1 MNHRRPNTTWAL
13 RLVLLLC
20 LAVPGLAGAQT
31 DGEPATESEAGKVFL
46 VPIEFD
52 FDSGAA
58 NGDAV
63 IVRLLPVNSLLV
75 KDTWRLVNVALI
87 TLADA
92 PGGVPGFPG
101 NPQPIPGEK
110 VFGLADFTDAIFY
123 TPTKSKG
130 LMWGVGGMF
139 GFPTAT
145 NDVLGSGKW
154 SAGPAMRL
162 GYQSGPWRLG
172 LLAGN
177 RWSFAGD
184 SDRAEVNQL
193 MARGLV
199 RCRLGKGWFF
209 IYAPIITANWNA
221 SSGQRWL
228 VPLGGGIGK
237 SFKFRPTSLNISLQA
252 YGNALK
258 PDGAPD
264 SVFRIAFGIPFRV
277 PGRDNS

>member
-20 LAVPGLAGAQT
+20 LVVPGLAGAQT
-31 DGEPATESEAGKVFL
+31 DREPATESEAGKVFL
-46 VPIEFD
+46 LPIEFD

-58 NGDAV
+58 NGDAF
-63 IVRLLPVNSLLV
+63 IARLLPVNSLLV
-75 KDTWRLVNVALI
+75 KDTWKLVNVALI

-101 NPQPIPGEK
+101 NPDPVSGEK
-110 VFGLADFTDAIFY
+110 VFGLADFTDAILY

-130 LMWGVGGMF
+130 LMWGVGGLF

-154 SAGPAMRL
+154 SAGPAVRL

-172 LLAGN
+172 LLVGN

-221 SSGQRWL
+221 SSDQRWL

-237 SFKFRPTSLNISLQA
+237 SFKLKQTPLNISLQA

-277 PGRDNS
+277 PGRP

>member
-1 MNHRRPNTTWAL
+1 MCAL
-13 RLVLLLC
+13 VAILIC
-20 LAVPGLAGAQT
+20 PAHLAADPS
-31 DGEPATESEAGKVFL
+31 TEKPSEAAKVFL
-46 VPIEFD
+46 LPIEFD

-58 NGDAV
+58 NGNAL
-63 IVRLLPVNSLLV
+63 IARFLPVNSLLV
-75 KDTWRLVNVALI
+75 RDTWKLVNVALI
-87 TLADA
+87 SLADA
-92 PGGVPGFPG
+92 PGGIPGSPG
-101 NPQPIPGEK
+101 NPEPIPGEQ

-123 TPTKSKG
+123 TPNRSKG
-130 LMWGVGGMF
+130 LMWGVGAMF
-139 GFPTAT
+139 GIPTAT

-154 SAGPAMRL
+154 SAGPAVRL
-162 GYQSGPWRLG
+162 AYESGPLHLG

>member
-20 LAVPGLAGAQT
+20 LAVPGLGGAQT

-46 VPIEFD
+46 LPIEFD

-58 NGDAV
+58 NGDAI

-75 KDTWRLVNVALI
+75 RDKWKLINVALI
-87 TLADA
+87 SLADA

-110 VFGLADFTDAIFY
+110 VFGLTDFTDAVLY

-130 LMWGVGGMF
+130 LMWGVGGLF

-154 SAGPAMRL
+154 SAGPAVRL

-172 LLAGN
+172 LLVGN

-277 PGRDNS
+277 PGSP